1 MRIGFCALSWIDSP
15 DTVDRDWLAE
25 LKACGYDGIE
35 IPVLHGK
42 KEEFARL
49 GELLDA
55 TGLARTALTVMP
67 PGTNPVSDD
76 LAERRAGMERI
87 AWALEAAHALGA
99 EMLVG
104 PIHQTLGV
112 FTGNPPS
119 PTEFVRLAAFHRHAG
134 DIAAGYGIRLAIEPM
149 NRFEAH
155 MLNRMDDLAR
165 HLELVGHPAVTA
177 LYDTFHANVEEADPV
192 DALTRNMHHV
202 GHVHISE
209 NHRGIPGTGHVP
221 WAATFRALK
230 QAGYDGWLTVEAFG
244 RSVPAF
250 AAVARVW
257 RDLPHEWADIL
268 RRSYRH
274 VRSGWDAA

>member
-1 MRIGFCALSWIDSP
+1 MRKC
-15 DTVDRDWLAE
+15 WLV
-25 LKACGYDGIE
+25 
-35 IPVLHGK
+35 PST
-42 KEEFARL
+42 RL
-49 GELLDA
+49 
-55 TGLARTALTVMP
+55 
-67 PGTNPVSDD
+67 
-76 LAERRAGMERI
+76 
-87 AWALEAAHALGA
+87 
-99 EMLVG
+99 
-104 PIHQTLGV
+104 LGV

-165 HLELVGHPAVTA
+165 HLESVGHPAVTA

-230 QAGYDGWLTVEAFG
+230 QAGYDGWLDGRDLRPARSRPSPRSHGCGAISRASGPTLFAEAT
-244 RSVPAF
+244 ATF
-250 AAVARVW
+250 AAAGMRP
-257 RDLPHEWADIL
+257 DLASSRPGEKK
-268 RRSYRH
+268 R
-274 VRSGWDAA
+274 